1 MFKVLFIT
9 PPSPLIKKIITSK
22 TTGLKDFTFYHTVI
36 PTTQSFQITIHSP
49 HIVVVDLDLVTI
61 PICQIV
67 NSFTIQNTTPLLIGL
82 TSCYQ
87 KAFHSLKHQFFDTLI
102 KPATFNQL
110 SSTLHLCKK
119 HLIKPNQSIIISSP
133 KEIRYLSTLEIKFLK
148 ADNNYV
154 AINLNN
160 AVTFTVFNTLKYF
173 QNTLPLP
180 FLRVHKSYIINPYYV
195 IKINHSRKFLYLK
208 DCNTFIPF
216 TVKYKKEINL
226 IDSLKKEKIFELPLL

>member
-119 HLIKPNQSIIISSP
+119 HLIKPNQ
-133 KEIRYLSTLEIKFLK
+133 
-148 ADNNYV
+148 
-154 AINLNN
+154 
-160 AVTFTVFNTLKYF
+160 
-173 QNTLPLP
+173 